1 MTIKVGDRLPDGELQ
16 EFIEVETAG
25 CSLGP
30 NTFKV
35 SELTKGKKIA
45 IFGLPGAYTEAV
57 DGFMASLLPRP

>member
-1 MTIKVGDRLPDGELQ
+1 MTIKVGDKLPDGELQ

-35 SELTKGKKIA
+35 GELVKGN
-45 IFGLPGAYTEAV
+45 G
-57 DGFMASLLPRP
+57 SR